1 MQVVS
6 AMKSFIFPAAVVG
19 MTLAGSLLTSK
30 PVHSSFS
37 FEVAASD
44 TITYPK
50 DAYKLGRKG
59 DLAEIALSDSL
70 IRALEGTLPTEEED
84 TLFISARDT
93 IQVPDSLKYTDP
105 FRYKYYV
112 ALIDSL
118 THRIVS
124 DSLKLSIA
132 NYWKDLDTLN
142 ARRDSAER
150 F

>member
-6 AMKSFIFPAAVVG
+6 AMKNFVFPAAVVG

-37 FEVAASD
+37 FEITAND

-84 TLFISARDT
+84 TLFISAGT
-93 IQVPDSLKYTDP
+93 PY
-105 FRYKYYV
+105 RY
-112 ALIDSL
+112 LIP
-118 THRIVS
+118 
-124 DSLKLSIA
+124 
-132 NYWKDLDTLN
+132 
-142 ARRDSAER
+142 
-150 F
+150 